1 MFYRFAEVYSKKI
14 DHEYSIK
21 LQFEIID
28 VEEENFWQI
37 EVSNGHVNVF
47 SEATIEPE
55 EYFVMKF
62 DTLLRL
68 YEGSLSP
75 LTAFANEPNDQG
87 EMCGLI
93 DLKFKSNELF
103 GPSYVR
109 KEERLQY
116 FINRLHRFDDFFNV
130 TYPSKVKVG
139 AENTRKIHAVDAIGL
154 YSKPEGLGGNGIL
167 HVFFSIKRDE
177 VLEQAPLEHSIY
189 ILKGSGVMVIDGE
202 EYSIQSKEYYR
213 INPKSKE
220 KVLFKNYDVEPLEL
234 LYI

>member
-28 VEEENFWQI
+28 VEEDNLWQI
-37 EVSNGHVNVF
+37 EVCNGHVNVF

-68 YEGSLSP
+68 YEGRLSP

-93 DLKFKSNELF
+93 DLKFKSKEMF
-103 GPSYVR
+103 GPSYAR
-109 KEERLQY
+109 KEERHQN

-130 TYPSKVKVG
+130 SYPSRVKIG
-139 AENTRKIHAVDAIGL
+139 IENTRKIHGVDAIGL
-154 YSKPEGLGGNGIL
+154 YSKTEENGIL

-177 VLEQAPLEHSIY
+177 VLEQVPLEHSIC

-202 EYSIQSKEYYR
+202 EYCVQSKEYYR
-213 INPKSKE
+213 INPKSNE